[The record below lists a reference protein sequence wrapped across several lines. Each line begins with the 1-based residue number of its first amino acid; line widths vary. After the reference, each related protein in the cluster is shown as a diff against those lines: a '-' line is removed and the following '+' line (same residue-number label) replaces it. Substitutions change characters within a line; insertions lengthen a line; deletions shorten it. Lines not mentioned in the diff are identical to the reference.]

1 MHAGYGYWFIEALI
15 LHDLNT
21 QVLTP
26 AGSGAEGDRRL
37 AAVTSQM
44 VAPLDDLLGARHA
57 GWREMTP
64 LPEAADRS
72 SALRAELT
80 PLTIKAL
87 KRRALAAGMGSDAV
101 EDVDDADDPREAIIE
116 ILLNAAEQASASSN
130 STEMLRAELAP
141 LKMKMLK
148 QRALAAGVQPD
159 VIEDVDD
166 ADDPREAI
174 IEILIA
180 VEATTTGSADG
191 MVQEVQAAAQQEEV
205 LRAELAPLK
214 MKMLKQRALAAGV
227 QPDVIEDVDDADDPR
242 EAIIEILIVV
252 EATTTGSEFVRSTAE
267 PEPELSPAVADP
279 DELVRVAE
287 LRTELQAMR
296 LTALHKRAAAEGL
309 DEDAVEDALEAEIP
323 KAALMELLIKHAAS
337 KGPTDR
343 VLALRQELEG
353 LRLTALQQR
362 AEQEGVDAAAV
373 EDAMDT
379 DAPKSALI
387 TLLAAHLALATNAD
401 RNRQQKLRE
410 ELEQL
415 KLSELNK
422 RAMHI
427 SVDETTLEDAMD
439 SDDPRGSLIAL
450 LLLQPTSGGKLEE
463 RQNRPRL
470 A

>member
-180 VEATTTGSADG
+180 VEAA
-191 MVQEVQAAAQQEEV
+191 
-205 LRAELAPLK
+205 
-214 MKMLKQRALAAGV
+214 
-227 QPDVIEDVDDADDPR
+227 
-242 EAIIEILIVV
+242 
-252 EATTTGSEFVRSTAE
+252 TTGSEFVRSTAE

-279 DELVRVAE
+279 DEIVCVAE